1 MTKWKKPLWK
11 VTYYLQTDI
20 PEKIKHRDSK
30 MIHGGQSSEE
40 GRDEQVAF
48 RILRAVALFCVKM

>member
-1 MTKWKKPLWK
+1 
-11 VTYYLQTDI
+11 
-20 PEKIKHRDSK
+20 